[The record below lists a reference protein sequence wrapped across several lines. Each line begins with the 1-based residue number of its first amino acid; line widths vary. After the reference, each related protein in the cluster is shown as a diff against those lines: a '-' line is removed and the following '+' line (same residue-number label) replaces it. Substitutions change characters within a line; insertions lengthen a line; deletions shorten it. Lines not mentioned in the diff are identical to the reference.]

1 MGKKG
6 GTVFYKNTFEK
17 IPPEKK
23 DKVFTVAIAE
33 FAAMGY
39 NATNI
44 NVIAQKADISIGSLY
59 SYFSSKEDLFLAVA
73 EKGHELLG
81 KALAELHP
89 EEGTVFEVIERLL
102 HITVNYAEQHTDF
115 CHIYIDLSTEI
126 LSGLSERLSDSVE
139 TNYANVYKELLTRA
153 KEKGEVR
160 ADLDVPMA
168 AFFLDNLVVMLQLS
182 VASSYYRSRIKLYLG
197 EDGAQDREQLIAG
210 LMKLI
215 KNSFS

>member
-1 MGKKG
+1 MKKKG
-6 GTVFYKNTFEK
+6 SAVFHKNTFDK
-17 IPPEKK
+17 ISPEKK
-23 DKVFTVAIAE
+23 DKIFTVAIAE

-44 NVIAQKADISIGSLY
+44 NMIAQKADISIGSLY
-59 SYFSSKEDLFLAVA
+59 SYFSSKEDLFLAMA
-73 EKGHELLG
+73 EKGYELLG

-89 EEGTVFEVIERLL
+89 EEGTVFDVIERLL

-115 CHIYIDLSTEI
+115 CLIYIDLSTET
-126 LSGLSERLSDSVE
+126 LSGLSERLSDNVE
-139 TNYANVYKELLTRA
+139 TDYVNAYKELLAAA

-160 ADLDVPMA
+160 SDLDVPMA

-197 EDGAQDREQLIAG
+197 EDGAQDREMLIGG
-210 LMKLI
+210 LLALI
-215 KNSFS
+215 KRAFS